1 MSRSF
6 EFRVPP
12 LILWG
17 PNMWQRV
24 GREAAQLGG
33 EKALIVADEF
43 LVRSDR
49 AAQMVGLLS
58 EAGVGAVV
66 YRKEMAE
73 PTDRQVERGLELL
86 REGGCDLVVA
96 FGGGSAIDAAKAI
109 AIMAD
114 NPGSIAD
121 CIRESRMV
129 SSRIP
134 LIAVSTTAGT
144 GSEVTRFTIITDTS
158 NDVKMLISDPDLI
171 PDVAIVDPTL
181 TLTCPPA
188 VTASAGIDALIH
200 AIEAYI
206 SRRATPLTDALALSA
221 IERISV
227 HLREAWLH
235 GDNLKARSQVM
246 LGSLE
251 AGMAFSNSSVALI
264 HGMSRPIGAYFHIPH
279 GLSNAMLLPA
289 VMEYSLSGAPE
300 RYADIAR
307 AMGQGGDG
315 ASGEVM
321 PEEAVVAAHRLNQD
335 LEVPSLSEFG
345 VDSRRLREL
354 APAMARDALA
364 SGSPANNPR
373 VPTAQEIVELYL
385 KAL

>member
-1 MSRSF
+1 
-6 EFRVPP
+6 
-12 LILWG
+12 
-17 PNMWQRV
+17 MWQRV
-24 GREAAQLGG
+24 GQEAAQLGG
-33 EKALIVADEF
+33 KRALIVADEF

-49 AAQMVGLLS
+49 AAPMVDLLS
-58 EAGVGAVV
+58 ESGVGAVV

-73 PTDRQVERGLELL
+73 PTDGQVERGLELL
-86 REGGCDLVVA
+86 REGGCDLVVG

-109 AIMAD
+109 AVMAD

-121 CIRESRMV
+121 RIRESRIGTV
-129 SSRIP
+129 NARLP

-144 GSEVTRFTIITDTS
+144 GSEVSRFTVIADTS
-158 NDVKMLISDPDLI
+158 NDVKMLISDPHLI

-181 TLTCPPA
+181 SLTCPPA

-206 SRRATPLTDALALSA
+206 SRRATPLTNVLALSA
-221 IERISV
+221 IGRISA

-235 GDNLKARSQVM
+235 GDNLEARSQVM

-251 AGMAFSNSSVALI
+251 AGMAFSNSSVALV
-264 HGMSRPIGAYFHIPH
+264 HGMSQPVGAHFHIPH
-279 GLSNAMLLPA
+279 GLSNAMLLPV

-307 AMGQGGDG
+307 AMGQGEEG

-321 PEEAVVAAHRLNQD
+321 PEEAVTAAHRLNQD

-345 VDSRRLREL
+345 VEPQRLREL
-354 APAMARDALA
+354 APVMARDALA

-373 VPTAQEIVELYL
+373 VPTAQEVEELYL